1 MCYGLDTVETR
12 RLAFEMAQH
21 NGLEIPL
28 SWLEKKMAAT
38 HCRARKPALL
48 AFATFLAATT
58 NKMQELFWGWRE
70 KCHDRNK
77 LQMATLRSLMVML
90 MVSRV
95 VSSVPTKEHKVG
107 NIQEVF
113 QALSSEGKLTVS
125 SRTYQLARALSTKFT
140 GRNTTGFTVPED
152 VKKKL
157 KEVDE
162 YVPDKFASS
171 LLLFV
176 SNKFSLTPQDI
187 RTLVSRGTV
196 CTRTRR
202 CINSSDVSINCCYF

>member
-1 MCYGLDTVETR
+1 
-12 RLAFEMAQH
+12 
-21 NGLEIPL
+21 
-28 SWLEKKMAAT
+28 
-38 HCRARKPALL
+38 
-48 AFATFLAATT
+48 
-58 NKMQELFWGWRE
+58 
-70 KCHDRNK
+70 
-77 LQMATLRSLMVML
+77 MATLRSLMVML

-95 VSSVPTKEHKVG
+95 VSSVPTKEPKVG

-113 QALSSEGKLTVS
+113 QALSSE
-125 SRTYQLARALSTKFT
+125 
-140 GRNTTGFTVPED
+140 GFTVPED

-176 SNKFSLTPQDI
+176 SNKFSLTQQDI
-187 RTLVSRGTV
+187 RTLVSRGIV
-196 CTRTRR
+196 CTRTQR